1 MNKNQWSISVNG
13 IQALKNYEA
22 LRTKAYLDDAKKWT
36 IGYGHTGYVGNQP
49 VGAGMVITEQ
59 QAEEL
64 LKQRLPEF
72 EDAVR
77 TSVKA
82 PLTQNQYDALVSLAY
97 NIGPNN
103 FKNSTL
109 VKKLNAGDVE
119 GAAEQFMIW
128 RNAGG
133 KVNKGLINRRNR
145 EREMFLG
152 VGEGE
157 APNIPIPT
165 DFNEPIDSPIQNPK
179 YSNPLSWAI
188 PEMTSSTQMT
198 TESQKGDNHNF
209 TDSFNQLNNTLNAFQ
224 PQEKPIDNQTKYQ
237 KELAAAF
244 GVEPSTKGI
253 IPDYIGDMVRS
264 IYDAQA

>member
-1 MNKNQWSISVNG
+1 MSGNQWVMSANG

-77 TSVKA
+77 SSVKA

-97 NIGPNN
+97 NIGPKK

-119 GAAEQFMIW
+119 GAAEQFMVW

-133 KVNKGLINRRNR
+133 KVNNGLINRRNR

-152 VGEGE
+152 VGEGQ
-157 APNIPIPT
+157 APNISMPT
-165 DFNEPIDSPIQNPK
+165 GNEEHYYHSVPTTPQKSQRPDEWLSSFSSPTEQQNP
-179 YSNPLSWAI
+179 NPFQ
-188 PEMTSSTQMT
+188 T
-198 TESQKGDNHNF
+198 F
-209 TDSFNQLNNTLNAFQ
+209 TDNFNQLNGTLEAFT
-224 PQEKPIDNQTKYQ
+224 PQEPTVDYRKQYQ
-237 KELAAAF
+237 KQLANAF
-244 GVEPSTKGI
+244 GVEPETDGMLGGEIEKL
-253 IPDYIGDMVRS
+253 VRS
-264 IYDAQA
+264 IYDETA